1 MKRFDIGK
9 GDGTSTIK
17 ELINSVQTNS
27 FNQSRP
33 CKHYTNMGYADEV
46 SHAHK
51 EKVSTDK
58 VRDGNYQTADTI
70 FDDNGVVLEKN
81 NIEDIP
87 KAHIP
92 III

>member
-1 MKRFDIGK
+1 MKDHI
-9 GDGTSTIK
+9 
-17 ELINSVQTNS
+17 ELLKICIAAVQREVS
-27 FNQSRP
+27 LEQS
-33 CKHYTNMGYADEV
+33 DEV
-46 SHAHK
+46 PHAHK

-87 KAHIP
+87 KAHIS
-92 III
+92 IKE

>member
-1 MKRFDIGK
+1 MNNI
-9 GDGTSTIK
+9 I
-17 ELINSVQTNS
+17 LITQ
-27 FNQSRP
+27 
-33 CKHYTNMGYADEV
+33 D
-46 SHAHK
+46 K

-58 VRDGNYQTADTI
+58 VRDGNYQTI

-92 III
+92 II

>member
-1 MKRFDIGK
+1 MNNI
-9 GDGTSTIK
+9 I
-17 ELINSVQTNS
+17 LITQ
-27 FNQSRP
+27 
-33 CKHYTNMGYADEV
+33 D
-46 SHAHK
+46 K

>member
-1 MKRFDIGK
+1 MLKIC
-9 GDGTSTIK
+9 IPA
-17 ELINSVQTNS
+17 VQREVS
-27 FNQSRP
+27 LEQP
-33 CKHYTNMGYADEV
+33 DEV
-46 SHAHK
+46 PHAHK
-51 EKVSTDK
+51 EKIPTDK
-58 VRDGNYQTADTI
+58 IRNGNYRDRHAER

>member
-1 MKRFDIGK
+1 L
-9 GDGTSTIK
+9 
-17 ELINSVQTNS
+17 E
-27 FNQSRP
+27 QS
-33 CKHYTNMGYADEV
+33 DEV
-46 SHAHK
+46 PHAHK

>member
-1 MKRFDIGK
+1 MNNI
-9 GDGTSTIK
+9 I
-17 ELINSVQTNS
+17 LITQ
-27 FNQSRP
+27 
-33 CKHYTNMGYADEV
+33 D
-46 SHAHK
+46 K

-58 VRDGNYQTADTI
+58 VRDGNYQT
-70 FDDNGVVLEKN
+70 N